1 MSESLKSGYATISD
15 IVFEVI
21 ADLGEGG
28 THYFDRYLNYA
39 LRGAQEW
46 HFDSAQE
53 VKTIVIPM
61 NGYNAID
68 FPEDYVDWVK
78 VGIQLG
84 DKIKTFGANDQSIA
98 LYHGETDECGNPE
111 LNAAHVCDLPI
122 NVNGYGGYWFSNI
135 FNSYGENM
143 GKQFGYGGGKN
154 CLGAWKVNKERR
166 QIQFDSTVT
175 RTNVY
180 FEYISNGF
188 NPCGETVINQYG
200 RNMLRTYIHW
210 QRSVFKNG
218 AASSESQVWKE
229 EFDEQRRLAR
239 ARVFDLSISEILELT
254 RQNYKLSTKN

>member
-1 MSESLKSGYATISD
+1 MESIKSGYATISD

-21 ADLGEGG
+21 ADLGESG

-53 VKTIVIPM
+53 VKTVVIPM

-78 VGIQLG
+78 VGIQSG

-111 LNAAHVCDLPI
+111 LNSVNTECS
-122 NVNGYGGYWFSNI
+122 NGYGGYYFTNVI
-135 FNSYGENM
+135 NSHGEHM
-143 GKQFGYGGGKN
+143 GKMFGYGGGKN
-154 CLGAWKVNKERR
+154 CLGSWKVNKERR

-200 RNMLRTYIHW
+200 RNMLRIYIHW
-210 QRSVFKNG
+210 QRSIFKNG
-218 AASSESQVWKE
+218 AASGESQKWE
-229 EFDEQRRLAR
+229 ELFEREQRLAR
-239 ARVFDLSISEILELT
+239 ARVFDLSINEILELT